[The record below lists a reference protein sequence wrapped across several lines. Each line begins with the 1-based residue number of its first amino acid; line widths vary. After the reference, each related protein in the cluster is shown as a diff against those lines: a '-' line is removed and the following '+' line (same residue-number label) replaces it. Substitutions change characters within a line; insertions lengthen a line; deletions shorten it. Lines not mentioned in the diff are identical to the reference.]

1 MVPRLDR
8 PGLFDQLSEHLPLA
22 AVDRYA
28 GLVLD
33 LVKATNGCS
42 KEAVAKM
49 EVSS

>member
-1 MVPRLDR
+1 MVPRVR
-8 PGLFDQLSEHLPLA
+8 PSRRIRSVSEHLPLA
-22 AVDRYA
+22 AVDKYA

-42 KEAVAKM
+42 KEAVAKT